1 MLNKEIVH
9 NNILIASL
17 VLLVLIVILTQQ
29 RAPLFLIVLSIFIY
43 FSKSMAEINVKK
55 LLKILTFGCM
65 LIAIVYFSAK
75 LS

>member
-9 NNILIASL
+9 NNIVIASL

-43 FSKSMAEINVKK
+43 FSKSMEEINVKS
-55 LLKILTFGCM
+55 F
-65 LIAIVYFSAK
+65 
-75 LS
+75 